1 MKLNKL
7 ISAALAMAICGA
19 SGMAPVSVAPRAG
32 EYSVFA
38 AEDSEAVTDGM
49 TFEIDETSA
58 KLVFADEDL
67 SGAVNIP
74 STVAGKPV
82 TVIGDSAFMSNKTIT
97 SVHIGEGVQVIESCA
112 FYDCNNLESVSLP
125 STLTEIEDSA
135 FEDTLLTDVI
145 VPESVEYIGMTAFKL
160 KYNIENITKR
170 KSLTVTVLNPEC
182 ELEMMCFAANTII
195 AGYEGSTAQSFAE
208 IYGYKFKLIDESAL
222 VTTTTTAPPVV
233 TTTTTSKETTT
244 TPKPT
249 TTTTTAKT
257 TTTTAKITTTTAKTT
272 TTTAKTI
279 TTTAKT
285 TTTTA
290 KTTTTTAKTTTTT
303 AKTTTTTAKTTTTT
317 VTKPVPTASTT
328 TTASPE
334 YGKKGDTNCDDN
346 VELADAILIMQ
357 ALANPNK
364 YGVKGY
370 DPKHMTEQGKVNG
383 DVDKSTEGL
392 TANDALAIQEHL
404 LGKREYL

>member
-19 SGMAPVSVAPRAG
+19 SGMAPVCVAPRAG

-272 TTTAKTI
+272 TTTAKT
-279 TTTAKT
+279 
-285 TTTTA
+285 
-290 KTTTTTAKTTTTT
+290 
-303 AKTTTTTAKTTTTT
+303 TTTTAKTTTTT

>member
-170 KSLTVTVLNPEC
+170 KSLIVTVLNPEC

-208 IYGYKFKLIDESAL
+208 IYGYKFKLIDETTL
-222 VTTTTTAPPVV
+222 VTTTTSAPPVV
-233 TTTTTSKETTT
+233 TTTTTSKSATT

-249 TTTTTAKT
+249 TTTTTVKT
-257 TTTTAKITTTTAKTT
+257 TTTTK
-272 TTTAKTI
+272 
-279 TTTAKT
+279 KT

-290 KTTTTTAKTTTTT
+290 KTTTTTKKTTTTT
-303 AKTTTTTAKTTTTT
+303 AKTTTTTKKTTTTTAGTSTTT

-334 YGKKGDTNCDDN
+334 YGKKGDTNCDEK

-364 YGVKGY
+364 YGEKGS
-370 DPKHMTEQGKVNG
+370 DPKHMTSQGKVNG

-392 TANDALAIQEHL
+392 TANDALAIQEYL
-404 LGKREYL
+404 LGKRKYL

>member
-1 MKLNKL
+1 MTLNKL
-7 ISAALAMAICGA
+7 ISAALALAICSA
-19 SGMAPVSVAPRAG
+19 SGVAPVSRAPWA
-32 EYSVFA
+32 EDCSVSA
-38 AEDSEAVTDGM
+38 AEDSEVVTDGM
-49 TFEIDETSA
+49 TFEIDGTSA
-58 KLVFADEDL
+58 KLLYADEDL

-74 STVAGKPV
+74 ATVSGKPV
-82 TVIGDSAFMSNKTIT
+82 TVIGDSAFMSNKAIT

-125 STLTEIEDSA
+125 STLTEIDDSA
-135 FEDTLLTDVI
+135 FEDTFLTDVI
-145 VPESVEYIGMTAFKL
+145 IPESVEYIGMTAFKL
-160 KYNIENITKR
+160 KYNIANITKR
-170 KSLTVTVLNPEC
+170 KTLTVTVLNPEC

-272 TTTAKTI
+272 TTTAKT
-279 TTTAKT
+279 
-285 TTTTA
+285 
-290 KTTTTTAKTTTTT
+290 
-303 AKTTTTTAKTTTTT
+303 TTTTAKTTTTT
-317 VTKPVPTASTT
+317 VTKPVHTASTT

-364 YGVKGY
+364 YGVKGS

-392 TANDALAIQEHL
+392 TANDALAIQEYL